1 MSRSEGRG
9 VGSRQ
14 AVTQHL
20 EVSEE
25 ANLVTTSRRG
35 REKLHYLN
43 PRAALRNLRAVDRQ
57 VRALA
62 AEDATRDEE
71 AACARKRMS
80 NSTFVYVTYIRTMPE
95 KVLERA

>member
-1 MSRSEGRG
+1 VSRSEGRG

-20 EVSEE
+20 EVFEE

-35 REKLHYLN
+35 EKLHYFN
-43 PRAALRNLRAVDRQ
+43 PRAALRYLRAVDCQ

-62 AEDATRDEE
+62 AEGATRNEE
-71 AACARKRMS
+71 AACGRKQMS
-80 NSTFVYVTYIRTMPE
+80 NSTFVYVTYIRTTLE
-95 KVLERA
+95 KVFERA